1 MPAATPLPQL
11 QVCLNLP
18 KRWQQSRSQQTARAA
33 NTPVQTWFSATLC
46 LSLGLYA
53 FIVYDQVVLPNRGI
67 DNRAFPLPQLW
78 QHEAVSAP
86 RL

>member
-1 MPAATPLPQL
+1 M
-11 QVCLNLP
+11 
-18 KRWQQSRSQQTARAA
+18 
-33 NTPVQTWFSATLC
+33 QTWFSATLC

-67 DNRAFPLPQLW
+67 DNRSFPLPQLW
-78 QHEAVSAP
+78 QHEAIHAP

>member
-1 MPAATPLPQL
+1 MFLEAITTDCPGL
-11 QVCLNLP
+11 Q
-18 KRWQQSRSQQTARAA
+18 QH
-33 NTPVQTWFSATLC
+33 VQHWFSATLC

-53 FIVYDQVVLPNRGI
+53 FIVYDQVVMPNRGI

-78 QHEAVSAP
+78 QHEAISSP

>member
-1 MPAATPLPQL
+1 MAAI
-11 QVCLNLP
+11 
-18 KRWQQSRSQQTARAA
+18 TADCPGCHL
-33 NTPVQTWFSATLC
+33 PVQTWFSATLC

-67 DNRAFPLPQLW
+67 DSRSFPLPQLW
-78 QHEAVSAP
+78 QHEAVNAP

>member
-1 MPAATPLPQL
+1 M
-11 QVCLNLP
+11 
-18 KRWQQSRSQQTARAA
+18 
-33 NTPVQTWFSATLC
+33 QTWFSATLC

-53 FIVYDQVVLPNRGI
+53 FIVYDQVVMPNRDI

-78 QHEAVSAP
+78 QHEAISSP

>member
-1 MPAATPLPQL
+1 MAAEAITAD
-11 QVCLNLP
+11 CSGY
-18 KRWQQSRSQQTARAA
+18 QQ
-33 NTPVQTWFSATLC
+33 PVQTWFSATLC
-46 LSLGLYA
+46 LSLGFYA

-78 QHEAVSAP
+78 QHEAVSSP

>member
-1 MPAATPLPQL
+1 MFLEAITTDCPGY
-11 QVCLNLP
+11 
-18 KRWQQSRSQQTARAA
+18 QQ
-33 NTPVQTWFSATLC
+33 PVQTWFSATLC

-53 FIVYDQVVLPNRGI
+53 FIVYDQVVMPNRGI

-78 QHEAVSAP
+78 QHEAISSP

>member
-1 MPAATPLPQL
+1 M
-11 QVCLNLP
+11 
-18 KRWQQSRSQQTARAA
+18 
-33 NTPVQTWFSATLC
+33 QTWFSATLC

-67 DNRAFPLPQLW
+67 DNRSFPLPQLW
-78 QHEAVSAP
+78 QHQAVSAP

>member
-1 MPAATPLPQL
+1 MAAAAI
-11 QVCLNLP
+11 
-18 KRWQQSRSQQTARAA
+18 TADCPGYQK
-33 NTPVQTWFSATLC
+33 PVQTWFSATLC
-46 LSLGLYA
+46 LSLGFYA

-78 QHEAVSAP
+78 QPEAINAP